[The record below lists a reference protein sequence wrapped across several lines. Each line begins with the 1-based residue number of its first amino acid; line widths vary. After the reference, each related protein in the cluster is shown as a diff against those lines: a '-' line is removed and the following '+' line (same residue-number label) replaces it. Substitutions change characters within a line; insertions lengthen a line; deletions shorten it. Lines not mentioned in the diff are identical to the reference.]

1 MSYGT
6 TPISDEY
13 MQEMLRESKGYC
25 LVLLRTGPN
34 YNEDAR
40 PTIIEHGSR
49 NMALREEDLLS
60 IVCRVADDSHW
71 AGIGIFDAPVDEVT
85 RIMDEDPA
93 VQAGIFIYEIHPVLS
108 FPGDALP

>member
-1 MSYGT
+1 MDHGT

-13 MQEMLRESKGYC
+13 MQEMLRESTSYC

-34 YNEDAR
+34 YNDDAR
-40 PTIIEHGSR
+40 PTIIEHGRR
-49 NMALREEDLLS
+49 NMALREERVLS

-71 AGIGIFDAPVDEVT
+71 AGIGIFDVPVDEVV

-93 VQAGIFIYEIHPVLS
+93 VQAGIFTYEVHPVLS